1 MLADRIGR
9 RPTILLSLLGAAA
22 AAGALA
28 FLSSPLSVGLVVLL
42 FGLTSQ
48 AVNAPFQA
56 IVTDLVSRR
65 MRPRA
70 FGLAYWARNLGV
82 SLSLLTGGFLASRG
96 WALPFLADAITTLA
110 FAFVVLRRV
119 PETRPSGHAAEST
132 GPGHREVLA
141 DRAFAGFLALHFLF
155 SMAFWQLHAGLPID
169 MARHGVSPA
178 AFGSVLAVNTILVA
192 LLQPFAH
199 RLTGRLAPA
208 RTLAAGSLLVGLGYG
223 GYALCSTAPQYA
235 LATGILTLGEIVY
248 QPVAGVVVADLAPPQ
263 SRGRYAGA
271 FGLSFGLAG
280 FLAPIAGP
288 ALMQARGAPALWMA
302 CLLACAGVAA
312 GQLAL
317 GRARRGAIPEQGPA
331 RPA

>member
-1 MLADRIGR
+1 MENAPNDSPCSHSADLGGLPSTFWWLWTGWLLSALANFVFPFLAFFLTARGFSPSRVGMVVSLFGAGSVIAGPVSGMLADRIGR

-56 IVTDLVSRR
+56 IVTDLVSPR

-119 PETRPSGHAAEST
+119 PETRPPWHAAASR
-132 GPGHREVLA
+132 GPRHREVLA

-155 SMAFWQLHAGLPID
+155 GMAFWQLHAGLPID

-208 RTLAAGSLLVGLGYG
+208 RALAAGSLLVGLGYG

-235 LATGILTLGEIVY
+235 LATRVSRRRLESPRAMLT
-248 QPVAGVVVADLAPPQ
+248 P
-263 SRGRYAGA
+263 
-271 FGLSFGLAG
+271 
-280 FLAPIAGP
+280 
-288 ALMQARGAPALWMA
+288 
-302 CLLACAGVAA
+302 
-312 GQLAL
+312 
-317 GRARRGAIPEQGPA
+317 
-331 RPA
+331 